1 MQHPVEE
8 IAALHADAFPGCGTY
23 VWHVSQNRVVWS
35 DALRRLYGLT
45 DAPAAEEGF
54 VALVHPDDR
63 TRVEAETSA
72 FLDSGSSYQHEF
84 RIVLPDGTIRH
95 IHDRGT
101 IERHRDGRARAL
113 RGLNIDITEQRRARS
128 PEDAMRHEALQGTG
142 VYAHDVASGRSW
154 WSEGMFR
161 LLDVPPSD
169 TVVPDLVVRDR
180 VHPEDRERLRALQA
194 LTGRRPGPYDIEYRL
209 RLGDGRI
216 RWVRDSGE
224 ALGPVDPETGRVRQQ
239 RGTVTDITDSKHGNP
254 PSTAGAEALR
264 QVLDTAPLA
273 ICVADADLRVIEASR
288 EAALVLSR
296 GEPLVGRDLAGI
308 LRDLLPEADA
318 REAVEWC
325 RDTLAAGG
333 GAAAVRHETAAPD
346 ARPRVLECVAARIA
360 LADGRPGLACH
371 VRDITDQVR
380 QEEALRE
387 GRERL
392 RLAHDAADMGAWDL
406 DIVTGEAVWTP
417 KLYALLG
424 ADPAL
429 PATAELFF
437 RHVHPEDEANL
448 RESLQQCI
456 QTGTQF
462 DESFR
467 ILRADGTLRHL
478 VGRGRT
484 VKEEDGRPVRML
496 GVNYDVTDRRRM
508 ERQIRDSAR
517 ELQLVLDNA
526 AAFIGVL
533 DPTGTLVEANAP
545 ALDAGGLTRESA
557 IGRPFWE
564 TRWWTHDP
572 SVAERLRHAIA
583 AARAGE
589 TVRYDAVVRMR
600 GDTRMTIDFMVAP
613 IFDAEGQVRR
623 MVVSGYDVTDREQAL
638 THVEFLMKEM
648 NHRSK
653 NVLALV
659 QAIARQIWRADREDF
674 ITRFE
679 QRLRALAASQ
689 DLLLNGGGDGAQIE
703 EVARSQLAHFGEFLG
718 RRIHLAGP
726 PLKLSAEAAQALGM
740 AFHELGTNAGKYGAL
755 SVPAGEVRVSWTAQ
769 NGALGVVW
777 EERGGPPV
785 APPARRGFGS
795 VVLDTLVTGTLSGEV
810 EIGFAPEG
818 LRWTLTCPVDCV
830 IP

>member
-101 IERHRDGRARAL
+101 IERHRDGRARVL

-169 TVVPDLVVRDR
+169 TVVPDHVVRDR

-308 LRDLLPEADA
+308 LRDLLPEADV
-318 REAVEWC
+318 REAVAWC

-333 GAAAVRHETAAPD
+333 GAAAVRHETAAHD

-437 RHVHPEDEANL
+437 RHVHPEDEVNL
-448 RESLQQCI
+448 RESLQRCI

-496 GVNYDVTDRRRM
+496 GVN
-508 ERQIRDSAR
+508 
-517 ELQLVLDNA
+517 
-526 AAFIGVL
+526 
-533 DPTGTLVEANAP
+533 
-545 ALDAGGLTRESA
+545 
-557 IGRPFWE
+557 
-564 TRWWTHDP
+564 
-572 SVAERLRHAIA
+572 
-583 AARAGE
+583 
-589 TVRYDAVVRMR
+589 
-600 GDTRMTIDFMVAP
+600 
-613 IFDAEGQVRR
+613 
-623 MVVSGYDVTDREQAL
+623 YDVTDREQAL

-679 QRLRALAASQ
+679 QQLRAHAASQ

-755 SVPAGEVRVSWTAQ
+755 SGPAGEVRVSWTAQ